1 MSRHR
6 MKLLSL
12 PAFLALLLFSSCEP
26 GRAPVSEVP
35 TAPRFEEA
43 SGSEGSATY
52 KLIEGRIPS
61 EIADLQVSKLIGID
75 GGSLNLAG
83 HTLTVPAGAVEQPT
97 LFTMTLVTNGYVEV
111 DLSATATDLLGNVID
126 VGSQGFPKGKEP
138 TLSLT
143 YAWASNVEKGEEGK
157 LLILRMH
164 GEYHSDE
171 HEELESAV
179 ETDSKDVSVVL
190 DHFSKYCVASN

>member
-12 PAFLALLLFSSCEP
+12 PAFLALLLFSSCDL

-43 SGSEGSATY
+43 SGSEGSTTY

-83 HTLTVPAGAVEQPT
+83 HKLTVPAGAVNQPT

-111 DLSATATDLLGNVID
+111 DLSATVTDLLGNVID
-126 VGSQGFPKGKEP
+126 VGEQGFNVPV

-143 YAWASNVEKGEEGK
+143 YAWASNVEKEEEGK
-157 LLILRMH
+157 LLILRMK
-164 GEYHSDE
+164 GEYHTDE

-179 ETDSKDVSVVL
+179 ETDSKGVSVVL
-190 DHFSKYCVASN
+190 DHFSKYCMASN